1 MKLLLSV
8 YNNVKDYNKK
18 FRRGIKLYEYENEF
32 NDILGN
38 DFIISFIFIFLFDV
52 FMVSFVEKR
61 KLNESDDSDDIWISE

>member
-1 MKLLLSV
+1 MLLRV
-8 YNNVKDYNKK
+8 YKNVKDYNKK
-18 FRRGIKLYEYENEF
+18 FGSGIKLYEYENEF

-61 KLNESDDSDDIWISE
+61 KLNESNDSDDILISE